1 MKKELKLTYL
11 KKSKK
16 FLDKHN
22 DKLTEK
28 EVDELVIK
36 FIKSRFY
43 NIEQNIDYKYLQGY
57 SGNYYRIRKGN
68 IRIIVQ
74 TIDNEIIIEAIIED
88 IGFRGNIY
96 K

>member
-28 EVDELVIK
+28 EVDALVIK

-57 SGNYYRIRKGN
+57 IGNYYRIRKGN

-74 TIDNEIIIEAIIED
+74 VIDDEIIVEAIIED
-88 IGFRGNIY
+88 IGFRGDIY

>member
-16 FLDKHN
+16 FLDKHK
-22 DKLTEK
+22 DKLTEE

-36 FIKSRFY
+36 FVKSRFY
-43 NIEQNIDYKYLQGY
+43 NIELNIDFKYLHGY
-57 SGNYYRIRKGN
+57 TQDYYRIRKGN

-74 TIDNEIIIEAIIED
+74 VINDEIIIEAIIED
-88 IGFRGNIY
+88 IGFRGDIY

>member
-16 FLDKHN
+16 FLDKHK
-22 DKLTEK
+22 DTISES
-28 EVDELVIK
+28 EIDELIIK
-36 FIKSRFY
+36 FVKSRFY
-43 NIEQNIDYKYLQGY
+43 NIEQNIDYKSLQGY
-57 SGNYYRIRKGN
+57 NGNYYRIRKGN

-74 TIDNEIIIEAIIED
+74 VVNDEIIIEAIIED
-88 IGFRGNIY
+88 IGFRGDIY

>member
-16 FLDKHN
+16 FLDKHKSLLSEN
-22 DKLTEK
+22 
-28 EVDELVIK
+28 EVDELVVK
-36 FIKSRFY
+36 FVKSRLY
-43 NIEQNIDYKYLQGY
+43 GIEQNIDYKALQGY
-57 SGNYYRIRKGN
+57 KENYYRIRKGN

-74 TIDNEIIIEAIIED
+74 VVDNEIIIEAIIED
-88 IGFRGNIY
+88 IGFRGDIY

>member
-57 SGNYYRIRKGN
+57 IGNYYRIRKGN

-74 TIDNEIIIEAIIED
+74 VIDDEIIIEAIIED